1 MKRFWLTSEISL
13 LKRLYP
19 IGGPSAVHAVLP
31 HRSLGTIRVI
41 AHQQGV
47 RFRHGTPSASRRW
60 NADDDAVLSDNFP
73 TLGSKQTAKMIDR
86 TPAAVAGR
94 AQKLGVRF
102 NRGATAA

>member
-1 MKRFWLTSEISL
+1 MKRFWLTSEISV
-13 LKRLYP
+13 LKQLYP

-31 HRSLGTIRVI
+31 HRSPGTIRVI

-60 NADDDAVLSDNFP
+60 DADDDAVVALNFP
-73 TLGSKQTAKMIDR
+73 TLGSKRTACLIDR

-94 AQKLGVRF
+94 AQKLGIRSNRF
-102 NRGATAA
+102 AVSA